1 MIGRRR
7 TTRGR
12 MLPLSHSLW
21 VFVSVRECVIECL
34 LHVCVCMLS
43 YPAGTSLRTT
53 CAHKQECKGFP
64 SPVLPSTAASAAAL
78 LLQPTTIPL
87 KVVRCH
93 FALTYL
99 CGMLCDRIFIVAI
112 VSLPTHIHTQ
122 RQSRAEHTDTHIVTL
137 HVRFVPFLSLGF
149 SSLDNALHGSLSP
162 SFLPAPPL
170 LLCACHIPCLCG
182 GNKSSC
188 GQRRDADVDA
198 NCAVRTISNS
208 ASCSLS
214 LCAPFA

>member
-1 MIGRRR
+1 MQG
-7 TTRGR
+7 
-12 MLPLSHSLW
+12 LPLSPLANYG
-21 VFVSVRECVIECL
+21 RLCC
-34 LHVCVCMLS
+34 C
-43 YPAGTSLRTT
+43 
-53 CAHKQECKGFP
+53 
-64 SPVLPSTAASAAAL
+64 AAAAADDNSIKSCTL
-78 LLQPTTIPL
+78 SLCVNLSVWH
-87 KVVRCH
+87 VVRSH
-93 FALTYL
+93 FYCRHCFSAH
-99 CGMLCDRIFIVAI
+99 
-112 VSLPTHIHTQ
+112 THTHTG
-122 RQSRAEHTDTHIVTL
+122 RAEQRRAEQSTHTHIVTL

-162 SFLPAPPL
+162 SSLPHSPS

-188 GQRRDADVDA
+188 GQRRDADIDA